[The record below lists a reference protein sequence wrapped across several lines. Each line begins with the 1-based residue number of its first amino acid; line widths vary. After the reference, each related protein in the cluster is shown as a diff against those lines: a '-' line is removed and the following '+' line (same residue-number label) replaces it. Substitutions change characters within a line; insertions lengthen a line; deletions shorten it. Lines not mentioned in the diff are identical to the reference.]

1 MTEIRFKIFSA
12 VDHELSQ
19 EEIDIALECAE
30 VAEHSEEVAEVI
42 RLSQEIAQPQ
52 TEAAFT
58 HT

>member
-1 MTEIRFKIFSA
+1 MTDIRVEIFSA

-19 EEIDIALECAE
+19 KEIEIALECAE

-42 RLSQEIAQPQ
+42 RLSREISQPQ
-52 TEAAFT
+52 TEAAYT